1 MKGYFYTRQY
11 DSCRNI
17 MDILEPLLEY
27 IPKTK
32 FDLFI
37 KLKSKIMI
45 YQLILEFI
53 YNHLDESFDA
63 VIGMIKYLSQ
73 NDIFT
78 LEEKT
83 KFFWKYIKGFLKITG
98 ITKGNKFM
106 ILKEGFDSMIVE
118 QILINDDNQSNKNEN
133 TKPSKKINRN
143 MIEIYK
149 NFMNSKLRSIVY

>member
-83 KFFWKYIKGFLKITG
+83 KKIDSTLAFIIQSPDSFSPYICANKYRDLTRPPVLWFH
-98 ITKGNKFM
+98 TKA
-106 ILKEGFDSMIVE
+106 
-118 QILINDDNQSNKNEN
+118 QH
-133 TKPSKKINRN
+133 
-143 MIEIYK
+143 
-149 NFMNSKLRSIVY
+149 